1 MSRTPPP
8 EPGITRRIV
17 VDKPSRQP
25 LDHPGRLPDDAGPH
39 PTVRL
44 STEPRRLRV
53 RVTHRS
59 RPE

>member
-1 MSRTPPP
+1 MSRTPT
-8 EPGITRRIV
+8 EPVVIPRVV

-25 LDHPGRLPDDAGPH
+25 LDHPGRLPDDVEPH

-44 STEPRRLRV
+44 STGTRRLRV

-59 RPE
+59 RLE

>member
-1 MSRTPPP
+1 MSRTPT
-8 EPGITRRIV
+8 EPVFIPRVI

-25 LDHPGRLPDDAGPH
+25 LDHPGRLPDDVGPH

-44 STEPRRLRV
+44 NMEPRRLHV
-53 RVTHRS
+53 RGTYRS

>member
-1 MSRTPPP
+1 MSRIST
-8 EPGITRRIV
+8 EPGIIRRIV

-25 LDHPGRLPDDAGPH
+25 LDHPGRLPDDVEPH

-44 STEPRRLRV
+44 SMEPRRLRV

>member
-1 MSRTPPP
+1 MSRTLT
-8 EPGITRRIV
+8 EPGIIRRIV

-25 LDHPGRLPDDAGPH
+25 LDHPGRLPDEVEPH
-39 PTVRL
+39 PTALL